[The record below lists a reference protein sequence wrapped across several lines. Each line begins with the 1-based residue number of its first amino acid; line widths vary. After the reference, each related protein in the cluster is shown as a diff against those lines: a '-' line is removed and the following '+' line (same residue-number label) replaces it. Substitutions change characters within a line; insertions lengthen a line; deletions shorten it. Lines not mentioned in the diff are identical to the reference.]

1 MAGTGHDRNLTVFS
15 PEGRLFQIEYA
26 IKATKCEGLTTVGIC
41 GKDAAVIVTQKKLP
55 DRLVDP
61 SSITHLKMI
70 NKHTGC
76 CQIGIP
82 ADGNSL
88 VYRTQYYSAKFNLKY
103 GYEMPVSLVAKR
115 VGDFQQLLTQH
126 AYQRPLGVSMMF
138 IGWDEIDG
146 PQLWRSDPAGSVA
159 QFKGCAAGEKEQ
171 EAFNNLEKKKVN
183 LEMEKDDIVCAAIDC
198 LQSVTTSEFR
208 IGDVE
213 IAMVTKEKKEF
224 HVLSEEEIERY
235 LTMVSDRD

>member
-1 MAGTGHDRNLTVFS
+1 MAVSGHDRNLTVFS

-41 GKDAAVIVTQKKLP
+41 GKDAAVIVTQKKLQ

-61 SSITHLKMI
+61 TTVTHFHQI

-82 ADGNSL
+82 ADGVDL
-88 VYRTQYYSAKFNLKY
+88 AYRAKYYAARFNFKY
-103 GYEMPVSLVAKR
+103 GYEMPTSMVAKR
-115 VGDFQQLLTQH
+115 IGDVQQTMTQK
-126 AYQRPLGVSMMF
+126 AYNRPYGVAFMY

-146 PQLWRSDPAGSVA
+146 PQIWRSDPAGSVI
-159 QFKGCAAGEKEQ
+159 QFRGCAAGEKEQ

-183 LEMEKDDIVCAAIDC
+183 MEMSKDEIICAAIDC
-198 LQSVTTSEFR
+198 LQSVTSSEFKSS
-208 IGDVE
+208 DVE
-213 IAMVTKEKKEF
+213 IAMVTKEKQ
-224 HVLSEEEIERY
+224 
-235 LTMVSDRD
+235 

>member
-1 MAGTGHDRNLTVFS
+1 MSGTGHDRNLTVFS

-61 SSITHLKMI
+61 SSITHFHRI

-82 ADGNSL
+82 ADGHQL
-88 VYRTQYYSAKFNLKY
+88 AYRGQYYASKFELKF
-103 GYEMPVSLVAKR
+103 GYEMPPSLVARR

-126 AYQRPLGVSMMF
+126 ASNRPFATVFMY
-138 IGWDEIDG
+138 IGWDEIEG
-146 PQLWRSDPAGSVA
+146 PQLWRSDPAGSVV
-159 QFKGCAAGEKEQ
+159 QFKVCAAGEKEQ
-171 EAFNNLEKKKVN
+171 EAFNNLEKKKIN
-183 LEMEKDDIVCAAIDC
+183 LEMNKDEIICAAIDC
-198 LQSVTTSEFR
+198 LQNVTSSEFR
-208 IGDVE
+208 PEDME
-213 IAMVTKEKKEF
+213 IALVTAEKKEF
-224 HVLSEEEIERY
+224 HVLDIVESERY
-235 LTMVSDRD
+235 LTMVSDKD